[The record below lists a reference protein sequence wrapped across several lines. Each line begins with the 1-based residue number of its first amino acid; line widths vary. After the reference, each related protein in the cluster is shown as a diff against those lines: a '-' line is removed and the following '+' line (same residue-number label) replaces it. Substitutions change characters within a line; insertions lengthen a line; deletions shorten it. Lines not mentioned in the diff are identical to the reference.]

1 MWQRRHHHSHHP
13 HYPITPLLHFSI
25 LFVAGLLVTFGCG
38 AAVGTL
44 TSRATDEWTRSYPLA
59 ANGEVQITNTNG
71 RIEIEGVDEST
82 VEVRAERTARAA
94 TDALARELL
103 PRIEISERATPTL
116 VQIETKR
123 LSGIIIGATIEVQYH
138 VRVPKSALVRVRTA
152 NGLMAVESLR
162 GRLVANTVNGSISGR
177 DLSGGVEA
185 RAVNGPV
192 EIEVGAVGED
202 PIDLRTT
209 NGTIQLRL
217 PQSAKV
223 NLSASCVNGVIDTS
237 ALTLDLMGEQS
248 KRRVRGRM
256 NGGGTPIE
264 LNTVNGKIE
273 VSAR

>member
-1 MWQRRHHHSHHP
+1 MWPRRPHH
-13 HYPITPLLHFSI
+13 PITPLLHYSI

-38 AAVGTL
+38 TAVGNL
-44 TSRATDEWTRSYPLA
+44 AGRASDEWTRTYPLEA
-59 ANGEVQITNTNG
+59 HGEVQITNTNG
-71 RIEIEGVDEST
+71 RIEIEGVEGLM
-82 VEVRAERTARAA
+82 VEVRAERIARGA

-123 LSGIIIGATIEVQYH
+123 LSGIIIGASVEVQYH
-138 VRVPKSALVRVRTA
+138 VRVPKSALVRARTA
-152 NGLMAVESLR
+152 NGMMAVESLG

-185 RAVNGPV
+185 RTVNGPV
-192 EIEVGAVGED
+192 EIEVSAVGED

-217 PQSAKV
+217 PQNAKV

-256 NGGGTPIE
+256 NGGGTPLE
-264 LNTVNGKIE
+264 LNTVNGRIE
-273 VSAR
+273 VSTR

>member
-1 MWQRRHHHSHHP
+1 MWLRRHRHCPHH
-13 HYPITPLLHFSI
+13 PITPLLRYSI
-25 LFVAGLLVTFGCG
+25 LCVAGLLVTSGCR

-152 NGLMAVESLR
+152 DGLMAVESLR